1 MSSEESLSI
10 ETILEKN
17 NRSLW
22 WLRVILA
29 AGVAM
34 GIWVGTMQ
42 AKLAGVL
49 EDVSDIQSK
58 NELAASNYVGK
69 ADIQDIKDALRKIND
84 NIVAMEVWKAG
95 VEESRFKARD
105 AIEMK
110 NSLSVVD
117 SAHDKRIQR
126 LEDSM
131 TSIEAKLKVTPAD
144 VLNKLTEIEKRMDQ

>member
-1 MSSEESLSI
+1 MSSEESLSL

-22 WLRVILA
+22 WLRIILA

-34 GIWVGTMQ
+34 GVWVGTMQ

-49 EDVSDIQSK
+49 EDVSDIQSRS
-58 NELAASNYVGK
+58 EAAANNYVSK
-69 ADIQDIKDALRKIND
+69 SDIQDIKDALRKIND
-84 NIVAMEVWKAG
+84 NLVAMEVWKAG

-105 AIEMK
+105 AIEME
-110 NSLSVVD
+110 NSLSRVD
-117 SAHDKRIQR
+117 AAHDKRIQR

-131 TSIEAKLKVTPAD
+131 SSIETKLRVTPAD
-144 VLNKLTEIEKRMDQ
+144 VLSKLTEIEKRISQ